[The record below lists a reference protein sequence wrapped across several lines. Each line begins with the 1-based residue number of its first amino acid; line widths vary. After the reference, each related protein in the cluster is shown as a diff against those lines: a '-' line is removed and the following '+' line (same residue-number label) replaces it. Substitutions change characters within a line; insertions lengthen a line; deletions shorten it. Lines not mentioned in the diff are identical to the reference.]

1 MKNTLQK
8 RYEHIFLKRH
18 LKNHLVK
25 GLRERLENTGGDSM
39 WIGRSRNFLNAFFH
53 SIEAIDVEQN
63 VLKIHFLYDFSL
75 NGSISSCITSKS
87 EALVYYIDSLP
98 GMPSEAISYI
108 REKQKDFQLLL
119 SLCKENS
126 ISLNSCLLNDLDE
139 DYYMFIE
146 INGIDLKDMQA
157 TYFGQ
162 KDFKDIIK
170 ETSPYM
176 NHGFLSMQLTE
187 ELKNYFTFKK
197 YKHFK
202 SLISRETEH
211 LFNSYS
217 NFYRQEYLD
226 FCFENTI
233 NPFKFSNE
241 DEEMFIDLNFQLD

>member
-18 LKNHLVK
+18 LKNHLIK
-25 GLRERLENTGGDSM
+25 GIRKQLENTSGDSM

-63 VLKIHFLYDFSL
+63 VLKNHFLYDFSL
-75 NGSISSCITSKS
+75 NGAISSCITSKS
-87 EALVYYIDSLP
+87 APLIYYIDSLP
-98 GMPSEAISYI
+98 GVSNQAMSCIK
-108 REKQKDFQLLL
+108 EKQKNFQLLL

-126 ISLNSCLLNDLDE
+126 ISIDSCLLNNLDE
-139 DYYMFIE
+139 DFFMLIE
-146 INGIDLKDMQA
+146 INGIDLKEMQA
-157 TYFGQ
+157 IYFGK
-162 KDFKDIIK
+162 KDYQDIIQ
-170 ETSPYM
+170 EMPPYE
-176 NHGFLSMQLTE
+176 NHGFLTMQLTE
-187 ELKNYFTFKK
+187 ELKNYFTYKK
-197 YKHFK
+197 YKHLK

-217 NFYRQEYLD
+217 NHYRAEYLD

-241 DEEMFIDLNFQLD
+241 DEEMLIDLNFQLD

>member
-18 LKNHLVK
+18 LKNHLIN
-25 GLRERLENTGGDSM
+25 GLRERLENTNGDSM
-39 WIGRSRNFLNAFFH
+39 WIGRSMNYLNAFFY
-53 SIEAIDVEQN
+53 SIEAIDAEQN
-63 VLKIHFLYDFSL
+63 VLKNHFLYDFSL
-75 NGSISSCITSKS
+75 DGAISSCITSKS
-87 EALVYYIDSLP
+87 DVLIFYIEELP
-98 GMPSEAISYI
+98 GVPSEAISYI
-108 REKQKDFQLLL
+108 REKQKHFKLLL

-126 ISLNSCLLNDLDE
+126 ISLGRCLLNDLDE
-139 DYYMFIE
+139 DYYMLIE
-146 INGIDLKDMQA
+146 INGIDLQEMQA
-157 TYFGQ
+157 IYFGR
-162 KDFKDIIK
+162 KDYKDIVK

-187 ELKNYFTFKK
+187 ELKNYFTYKK
-197 YKHFK
+197 YKHLK

-217 NFYRQEYLD
+217 KYYRQEYLD

-241 DEEMFIDLNFQLD
+241 DEEMLIDLNFQLD